1 MSKHDGFKVGPF
13 CRNGPFV
20 EPQCKF
26 TRDYNVNRPQ
36 EIRLGKADLLPLRL
50 CAFKS
55 EYTSSS
61 CRLQSLTL
69 QPHPVLEQ
77 STVIP
82 GLNDADKVWDLLA
95 ERINALVTAW
105 DGGGAEPE
113 LGKFAP
119 EGPPPVRRLGLI
131 ELVKVDMDYRRRRG
145 LAGWK
150 VEEYLGRFPELAEGG
165 VPCDLVYEEFHLRKQ
180 GGEPVIA
187 ADFLARF
194 PQQADQL
201 RRLLGLDGAERTT
214 SLFAPVVSAPA
225 SVGETIDDFDLLTE
239 LGSGAFA
246 TVFLARQRSLQ
257 RLVALKTSAN
267 AGTEPQTLAQL
278 EHPHIVRVY
287 DQRYDAQRDLRLLY
301 MQYVAGGTLQDVVKQ
316 MRATPPAQRSGRTV
330 LATVDAALEKAGQS
344 AQESSSARQ
353 SLASCSWPEAVC
365 RIGMQL
371 ASALHYAHRRGVLH
385 RDLKPANVLM
395 TPEGAPKLADF
406 NISFCSK
413 LDGATPAAYFGG
425 SLAYMSPEQ
434 LEACSPMHDRQP
446 EELDG
451 RSDIYSLGVVLWELL
466 CGQRPYVD
474 EPLESGWN
482 DTLEAMLKRRRT
494 GISAFQIAKLGDLPP
509 GLCDAILACLQ
520 PSREDRP
527 ANGAEIETRLRLCL
541 RTDAQRLLAPAR
553 GWKAI
558 AQRWPTTAIVFVALL
573 ANVPAAAFNTAYNV
587 PEVVPK
593 NALHTFWRVQ
603 GGINAVAFPVGILVL
618 VLLAGPLRGTLGA
631 SNRST
636 GQDTTAARTRALA
649 MGHIVAV
656 VGIVEWIVA
665 GILYPTLMHLAGEPL
680 QAAHYMH
687 FMASLALCGMIAAT
701 YPFFGVAFLSVEAF
715 YPRLLPGEP
724 PGEPDSAALVRL
736 SRRTWG
742 YLILVASMPMLAV
755 VVLVLIGSAHG
766 RLILGILGAGSL
778 LGLGLIFHLARTI
791 QGDLATLSWIVQP
804 KSDADAAEPG
814 SFLTS
819 SRRES
824 PAAL

>member
-1 MSKHDGFKVGPF
+1 MP
-13 CRNGPFV
+13 
-20 EPQCKF
+20 E
-26 TRDYNVNRPQ
+26 
-36 EIRLGKADLLPLRL
+36 
-50 CAFKS
+50 
-55 EYTSSS
+55 
-61 CRLQSLTL
+61 
-69 QPHPVLEQ
+69 QP
-77 STVIP
+77 TVIP
-82 GLNDADKVWDLLA
+82 GLNDADTVWDLLA

-105 DGGGAEPE
+105 DSAGIEPE
-113 LGKFAP
+113 LVQFAP
-119 EGPPPVRRLGLI
+119 DGPPPVRRLGLI
-131 ELVKVDMDYRRRRG
+131 ELVKVDMDYRHRRG
-145 LAGWK
+145 ISGWG
-150 VEEYLGRFPELAEGG
+150 VEDYLGRFPELADGG

-180 GGEPVIA
+180 AGEPVIA

-214 SLFAPVVSAPA
+214 SLFAPVVSAPL

-287 DQRYDAQRDLRLLY
+287 DQRYDAERDLRLLY

-316 MRATPPAQRSGRTV
+316 ARATSPAQRSGRIV
-330 LATVDAALEKAGQS
+330 LAAVDAALDKAGQS
-344 AQESSSARQ
+344 AEQSSSTRQ

-371 ASALHYAHRRGVLH
+371 GSALHYAHRRGVLH

-395 TPEGAPKLADF
+395 TPEGAPRLADF

-466 CGQRPYVD
+466 CGQRPYAD

-482 DTLEAMLKRRRT
+482 DTLEAMLKRRRA
-494 GISAFQIAKLGDLPP
+494 GISAAQIAKLGDLPP
-509 GLCDAILACLQ
+509 GLSEALLACLQ
-520 PSREDRP
+520 PNREDRP

-541 RTDAQRLLAPAR
+541 RPDAQRLMAPAR
-553 GWKAI
+553 GWRAI
-558 AQRWPTTAIVFVALL
+558 AQRWPTTAIVLVALL
-573 ANVPAAAFNTAYNV
+573 SNVPAAAFNTAYNV
-587 PEVVPK
+587 PEVVPP
-593 NALHTFWRVQ
+593 NAMRTFWMVQ
-603 GGINAVAFPVGILVL
+603 IGINAVAFPIGIFVL
-618 VLLAGPLRGTLGA
+618 VFLTRPVRRALAA
-631 SNRST
+631 SNLAAGT
-636 GQDTTAARTRALA
+636 DTSDARKRALA
-649 MGHIVAV
+649 MGHIVAL

-680 QAAHYMH
+680 EASHYMH

-701 YPFFGVAFLSVEAF
+701 YPFFGVTFLSVRAF
-715 YPRLLPGEP
+715 YPRLLPSEP
-724 PGEPDSAALVRL
+724 PGEPDHVALTRL

-742 YLILVASMPMLAV
+742 YLILAASLPLLAV

-766 RLILGILGAGSL
+766 RPILGILSAGSL
-778 LGLGLIFHLARTI
+778 LGFGLIFYLARTI
-791 QGDLATLSWIVQP
+791 QADLASLSWIVQP
-804 KSDADAAEPG
+804 KSDADAGDTG
-814 SFLTS
+814 SFLV
-819 SRRES
+819 
-824 PAAL
+824 